1 MVGDED
7 AVVGAKVAGRVKAV
21 KVDLGSVVRRN
32 DVLAELDSAEFE
44 LRVLQAQAQL
54 AQACAAIGRKPEDPP
69 ELYDRF
75 KAPPVMLESALVEE
89 ARANVERSR
98 DLYKR
103 MTITYEELQ
112 QREALLAV
120 AQARRAA
127 ALNSVD
133 EKIALIAVRRQELA
147 LAQQELKDATIV
159 APFDGIIAARQA
171 AVGSYLNV
179 GQPVVSLVRTNPLR
193 FRAGIPERH
202 AMQLRVG
209 QSVRVLLEGQS
220 TPRDAKID
228 RISPALELGSR
239 SLAIEADVGNADFSL
254 RAGLF
259 AEAEIIVDPDDRA
272 LAVPASAVTEFAGV
286 EKVWRIVDGQA
297 KEQRIRTGRRN
308 AELVEVLNGLA
319 AGEQVIA
326 QAIRGRAGT
335 VTIIRDE
342 STTAGGGQ

>member
-1 MVGDED
+1 
-7 AVVGAKVAGRVKAV
+7 
-21 KVDLGSVVRRN
+21 
-32 DVLAELDSAEFE
+32 
-44 LRVLQAQAQL
+44 
-54 AQACAAIGRKPEDPP
+54 
-69 ELYDRF
+69 
-75 KAPPVMLESALVEE
+75 
-89 ARANVERSR
+89 
-98 DLYKR
+98 
-103 MTITYEELQ
+103 
-112 QREALLAV
+112 
-120 AQARRAA
+120 
-127 ALNSVD
+127 
-133 EKIALIAVRRQELA
+133 
-147 LAQQELKDATIV
+147 
-159 APFDGIIAARQA
+159 
-171 AVGSYLNV
+171 V